1 MSLAPFQMT
10 DSRPPAARRPGPRP
24 HRGFGAHF
32 AKAEWVRHPAVTRN
46 QCAALPRPV
55 LTGPVPGASRAR
67 QTSPR

>member
-10 DSRPPAARRPGPRP
+10 DFSPPAARYPGTRPQ
-24 HRGFGAHF
+24 RGFGTHF
-32 AKAEWVRHPAVTRN
+32 AKAEWVRYPAVGRN

-55 LTGPVPGASRAR
+55 LIRPTPGAPRAR